1 MLSYKIADA
10 MLNEREIQMS
20 KFAIGNILGVL
31 ILLIGCIFTFQG
43 PMIPAMWQLLSVFWV
58 AFWSLKCMKEDTK

>member
-1 MLSYKIADA
+1 
-10 MLNEREIQMS
+10 MS

-58 AFWSLKCMKEDTK
+58 AFWSLKCMKEGTK